1 MSLTSDGVLR
11 WQKLF
16 KEDPFV
22 ALNNAL
28 EGRVSLGQYDRATT
42 SEALQRMLSNSD
54 IPMADITMQK
64 WLEYKLNQ
72 NSMPS
77 DLIPERYADA
87 LKEAFKT
94 IHVLPLPYT
103 RSWCVEHV
111 DELRS
116 WIRKFI
122 IDSSYDPEVAL
133 LVVLAYNQKNRLL
146 LSTWIDVI
154 RSGYSIHHIRVALMG
169 LRIMPVDDKGT
180 AAIGL
185 PKDLLIGLLEYAET
199 LIKLGVED
207 SRQWIEEVDFMSA
220 MYSVSTE
227 QIREE
232 FLNIPQ
238 KKDISDVVQNWLY
251 DR

>member
-1 MSLTSDGVLR
+1 MSSTSDGVLR

-16 KEDPFV
+16 KENPFV

-28 EGRVSLGQYDRATT
+28 EGRVSLGQYDRAET
-42 SEALQRMLSNSD
+42 SEALQQMLSNSD
-54 IPMADITMQK
+54 IPMTDITMQK

-77 DLIPERYADA
+77 DLIPKLYADA

-116 WIRKFI
+116 WLRKFV
-122 IDSSYDPEVAL
+122 IDSSYDPESAL
-133 LVVLAYNQKNRLL
+133 LIALAHNQKNRILL
-146 LSTWIDVI
+146 TTWIEVI
-154 RSGYSIHHIRVALMG
+154 RSGYSIHHIRAALMG
-169 LRIMPVDDKGT
+169 LRKMPVDDKGT

-199 LIKLGVED
+199 LVKSGVED
-207 SRQWIEEVDFMSA
+207 SSKWIEEVDFMA
-220 MYSVSTE
+220 VMYSVSTE
-227 QIREE
+227 QMRDG